1 MNFENWF
8 DKNCDKLEE
17 KYEEYVEI
25 LENKSCDGCKHHL
38 SQDGNYPLEPCGECE
53 RWYSDMFEQKDKK

>member
-25 LENKSCDGCKHHL
+25 LENNDIVTPMSFDEFV
-38 SQDGNYPLEPCGECE
+38 QDKWDSFDFYTE
-53 RWYSDMFEQKDKK
+53 REERE

>member
-25 LENKSCDGCKHHL
+25 LENNDIVTPMSFDEFV
-38 SQDGNYPLEPCGECE
+38 QDKWDSFDFYTKREE
-53 RWYSDMFEQKDKK
+53 RE